1 MSDLIITPLPAFK
14 DNYIWLLTRG
24 NEAAVVDPG
33 DAEPVIRALEGQQLR
48 LTAILATHHHA
59 DHVGGLVALK
69 QRYSATAYG
78 PARESVAQLDH
89 RLTAGDRIECSAHAF
104 DVIDIP
110 GHTAG
115 HIAFHAAALKP
126 PAVFCGD
133 TLFACGCG
141 RLFEGTPEQMLAS
154 LDTLAE
160 LPAATRVYCGHEYT
174 VANIRFALEVE
185 PNNREL
191 QTRAAMAT
199 AMRKRGEPT
208 LPSTIGLELETNP
221 FMRCD
226 VPSVRAAASA
236 ITPGAGFARVSTFAA
251 IRSLEGRIPLAHLSE
266 RRRRR
271 NLTPLSTSYL
281 NWLEPCRF
289 FNMRLSRRSA
299 TFWFAFGICCTCAD
313 GLRQHRRRVANT
325 EPGPESSRIRPR
337 PASPPP
343 AVTSFTIFF
352 TRHPMAQR
360 RPQRRLPSTPWS
372 L

>member
-14 DNYIWLLTRG
+14 DNYIWLLARG
-24 NEAAVVDPG
+24 KDAAVVDPG
-33 DAEPVIRALEGQQLR
+33 DAEPVIRALEQQQLR

-78 PARESVAQLDH
+78 PARENVAQLDH
-89 RLTAGDRIECSAHAF
+89 RLAAGDKFDVLGTRF

-115 HIAFHAAALKP
+115 HIALYAAGLKP
-126 PAVFCGD
+126 PALFCGD

-141 RLFEGTPEQMLAS
+141 RLFEGTPEQMLGS
-154 LDTLAE
+154 LDALAE
-160 LPAATRVYCGHEYT
+160 LPPATRVYCGHEYT

-191 QTRAAMAT
+191 QTRAAMAI

-226 VPSVRAAASA
+226 VPAVRAAASSQSQ
-236 ITPGAGFARVSTFAA
+236 GAGFARVSTFAA
-251 IRSLEGRIPLAHLSE
+251 IRS
-266 RRRRR
+266 
-271 NLTPLSTSYL
+271 
-281 NWLEPCRF
+281 WK
-289 FNMRLSRRSA
+289 
-299 TFWFAFGICCTCAD
+299 D
-313 GLRQHRRRVANT
+313 GFR
-325 EPGPESSRIRPR
+325 
-337 PASPPP
+337 
-343 AVTSFTIFF
+343 
-352 TRHPMAQR
+352 
-360 RPQRRLPSTPWS
+360 
-372 L
+372 

>member
-33 DAEPVIRALEGQQLR
+33 DAEPVIQAVEQQRLR

-69 QRYSATAYG
+69 QRFSATSYG

-89 RLTAGDRIECSAHAF
+89 RLASGARIDVLGTRF

-115 HIAFHAAALKP
+115 HVAFYAAGLKP

-160 LPAATRVYCGHEYT
+160 LPAATRVFCGHEYT

-226 VPSVRAAASA
+226 VPSVRAAASG
-236 ITPGAGFARVSTFAA
+236 IRQGAGFARVSTFAA
-251 IRSLEGRIPLAHLSE
+251 IR
-266 RRRRR
+266 
-271 NLTPLSTSYL
+271 T
-281 NWLEPCRF
+281 WK
-289 FNMRLSRRSA
+289 
-299 TFWFAFGICCTCAD
+299 D
-313 GLRQHRRRVANT
+313 GF
-325 EPGPESSRIRPR
+325 S
-337 PASPPP
+337 
-343 AVTSFTIFF
+343 
-352 TRHPMAQR
+352 
-360 RPQRRLPSTPWS
+360 
-372 L
+372 